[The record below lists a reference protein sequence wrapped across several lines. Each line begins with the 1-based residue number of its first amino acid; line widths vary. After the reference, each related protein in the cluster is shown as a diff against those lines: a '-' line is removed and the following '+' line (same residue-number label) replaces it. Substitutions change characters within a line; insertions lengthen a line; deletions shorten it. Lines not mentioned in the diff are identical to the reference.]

1 MALDGSLTPNYY
13 CRPHMS
19 PSKVPPP
26 ESAPL
31 DVKRVKCSHGVPHTL
46 TGTQHGDTARR
57 SQAHL
62 VSHGTVRTD
71 APPKRTTLINPPKV
85 VHQSHSKGLARL
97 GAKQGMEGN
106 LLPATLSQTHTAP
119 SPLLTVHVC

>member
-1 MALDGSLTPNYY
+1 
-13 CRPHMS
+13 MS

-31 DVKRVKCSHGVPHTL
+31 DVKSVKCSHGVPHTL
-46 TGTQHGDTARR
+46 TGTQRGDTARR

-62 VSHGTVRTD
+62 VSHGTARTD
-71 APPKRTTLINPPKV
+71 ATPKRTTLINPPKV

-106 LLPATLSQTHTAP
+106 LLPATLSQTPAAP